1 MVIRKDGKMSKT
13 EFIKWLLAQK
23 EMIAIELV
31 RLEQYDNHRSL
42 TVYRSLTDQ
51 NALLADIINIAQ
63 DISSLE

>member
-1 MVIRKDGKMSKT
+1 MSKT